1 MSYTD
6 GRVADV
12 NSVVSVGRQDVE
24 LQNVVDVGRFYV
36 QRTQTLHHSGL
47 AAEQLK
53 HTGGNKEQQSDWS
66 FTESHIEHEGVNI
79 MTD

>member
-12 NSVVSVGRQDVE
+12 NSVVGVGWQDVE

-36 QRTQTLHHSGL
+36 QRAQTLHHSGL

-53 HTGGNKEQQSDWS
+53 HTEGEQR
-66 FTESHIEHEGVNI
+66 TAVRRVILERV
-79 MTD
+79 T